1 MTMLAQQ
8 KLSSV
13 VEGMEVYDSDGARV
27 GTIKACRLGEGT
39 IKTSATDIVTI
50 SETLKEVIGNK
61 DLPTIMY
68 SRLFDEGFACVS
80 RGFLRSDGIVFPNQI
95 DEISG
100 DTVYLSV
107 NEEDLY
113 KL

>member
-1 MTMLAQQ
+1 MLAQQ
-8 KLSSV
+8 KISSV
-13 VEGMEVYDSDGARV
+13 AEGMEVYDKDGARV
-27 GTIKACRLGEGT
+27 GTIKAFRLGEGT

-50 SETLKEVIGNK
+50 SEILTETIGNK
-61 DLPTIMY
+61 DLPTVMY
-68 SRLFDEGFACVS
+68 TRLFDEGFASVD

-107 NEEDLY
+107 YEDELF